1 MKNKVVLIKPII
13 TEKTMNLV
21 NLENKYTFLVD
32 RYANKIEV
40 EESVSKK
47 YKVTVL
53 GVNIINTVGKLKRF
67 GRKRTEGR
75 KQTCRKAIVTLKA
88 KESIADFNIG

>member
-32 RYANKIEV
+32 RDANKIEIADIV
-40 EESVSKK
+40 RKK

-53 GVNIINTVGKLKRF
+53 DVNILNTVGKLKRF
-67 GRKRTEGR
+67 GRKRVEGR
-75 KQTCRKAIVTLKA
+75 KQTRRKAILTLKA

>member
-1 MKNKVVLIKPII
+1 MNNKVILIKPVI

-21 NLENKYTFLVD
+21 NVENKYTFLVNTGV
-32 RYANKIEV
+32 NKIEV
-40 EESVSKK
+40 AKAVAQK

-53 GVNIINTVGKLKRF
+53 DVNIINTLGKQKTF
-67 GRKRTEGR
+67 GRKRISGR
-75 KQTCRKAIVTLKA
+75 RKLVRKAIVSLKA